1 MNQTATPDFF
11 ELAFSDGTPQKAVM
25 TALVVGT
32 ILAIINHGDFILKG
46 ESINFF
52 KILLTYC
59 VPYCV
64 TTWGA
69 IHGKRVRLS

>member
-32 ILAIINHGDFILKG
+32 LLAIINHGDFILKG

-69 IHGKRVRLS
+69 IHGKRVKLS

>member
-11 ELAFSDGTPQKAVM
+11 ELAFRDGTPQKAVM

-69 IHGKRVRLS
+69 IHGKRVKLS

>member
-11 ELAFSDGTPQKAVM
+11 ELAFSDGTPYKAVM

-46 ESINFF
+46 ESINYF

>member
-46 ESINFF
+46 DSINYF

>member
-1 MNQTATPDFF
+1 MSQSATPNFS
-11 ELAFSDGTPQKAVM
+11 ELAFSDGTPQKAFM

-46 ESINFF
+46 ESINYF
-52 KILLTYC
+52 KILLTYF

-69 IHGKRVRLS
+69 IHGKRVKLL

>member
-52 KILLTYC
+52 KIMLTYC

-69 IHGKRVRLS
+69 IHGKRVKLS

>member
-11 ELAFSDGTPQKAVM
+11 ELAFSDGTPKKSVM

-32 ILAIINHGDFILKG
+32 ILAIINHGDSILKG
-46 ESINFF
+46 ESINYF